1 MVADKRAGEGS
12 ATSSV
17 GLIEKTMDYHNNF
30 FMEMFSSVNVVGR
43 LLPCQP
49 CLLEELHRW
58 LRRPSQ
64 DHDDNSF
71 GEDDVDGVN
80 FSSKENTSED
90 RRSLKTTKEKREHQR
105 SRKEQEKMSRNRVL
119 LRCSNQFLETDHP
132 L

>member
-17 GLIEKTMDYHNNF
+17 GLIEKTMD
-30 FMEMFSSVNVVGR
+30 
-43 LLPCQP
+43 QP